1 MTASLLPVGGLRDRP
16 RPPAEAGSVAAAATA
31 LSGGGVVV
39 FPTET
44 FYALGAD
51 PRSTA
56 GVEAVYRWKARPRDR
71 PLPWVAASREQVESV
86 CLLPPAAAALARRA
100 WPGPVTLVLSLR
112 RLEGSVAV
120 RVSSHPVARALA
132 RALGRPVISTSANR
146 SGHAPAVT
154 AEGAV
159 RGLVE
164 AAPPGASLL
173 CLDGGATPG
182 GAPSVILDAR
192 SEPLRLLRGTLPEP
206 LRGIS
211 AASRPDRGAA
221 PTRAARG
228 SIVRGP

>member
-71 PLPWVAASREQVESV
+71 PLPWVAASREQVTRV
-86 CLLPPAAAALARRA
+86 CLLPPAAGALARRA

-112 RLEGSVAV
+112 HREGSAAV

-132 RALGRPVISTSANR
+132 AALGHPVISTSANR
-146 SGHAPAVT
+146 SGAAPAVT
-154 AEGAV
+154 AEAAL

-164 AAPPGASLL
+164 SGPRAATRRLPALL

-182 GAPSVILDAR
+182 GAPSVIVDAR
-192 SEPLRLLRGTLPEP
+192 SEPLRP
-206 LRGIS
+206 LRGALPELTS
-211 AASRPDRGAA
+211 GAS
-221 PTRAARG
+221 T
-228 SIVRGP
+228 